1 MVIMENKNLETFIN
15 KLAFYN
21 EHSSDDKTIVSI
33 IVNNKNIKAVNPV
46 LTHNFDHDDM
56 LLFLFTLN
64 FCKPDFIKTQ
74 RIRVY
79 FNDVAKFINKP
90 VNNCLYNYI
99 EERFDKLYN
108 KQFEISYKE
117 EGKNITHMINLFQ
130 YMKFVVNKKYIDRSY
145 VNMQISDFIMQQ
157 LLDIQTKNMYQK
169 EIMSFTNPISKL
181 MMFMLERDRIECYKY
196 NEEYRKVYSYNYFS
210 SRIDFPLENSKEEN
224 IRLLIDAF
232 EEIKKQNIIVDT
244 VEYYSDKEVFVVR
257 FAPFSKTEIED
268 LISDMNFEIK

>member
-1 MVIMENKNLETFIN
+1 MENKNLETFIN
-15 KLAFYN
+15 KLAFYH
-21 EHSSDDKTIVSI
+21 EYSSDDKIIVSL
-33 IVNNKNIKAVNPV
+33 IVNNKNIKAVNPI

-90 VNNCLYNYI
+90 VDNSLYNFI

-108 KQFEISYKE
+108 KQFEISYYE
-117 EGKNITHMINLFQ
+117 EEKNITHIINLLQ
-130 YMKFVVNKKYIDRSY
+130 YMKFNINEKYIDRSY
-145 VNMQISDFIMQQ
+145 VDMQISDFIMQQ
-157 LLDIQTKNMYQK
+157 LIDIQTKNMYKKQ
-169 EIMSFTNPISKL
+169 IISFTNPISKL
-181 MMFMLERDRIECYKY
+181 MMFTLQRDRIECYKY
-196 NEEYRKVYSYNYFS
+196 NEEYRKVYYYNYFS
-210 SRIDFPLENSKEEN
+210 SRIGFPLENSKEEN

-257 FAPFSKTEIED
+257 FIPFSETEIED
-268 LISDMNFEIK
+268 LISDRNFEIK

>member
-1 MVIMENKNLETFIN
+1 MENKNLETFIN

-46 LTHNFDHDDM
+46 FTHNFDHDDM

-108 KQFEISYKE
+108 KQFEISYCE
-117 EGKNITHMINLFQ
+117 EEKNITHIINLLQ
-130 YMKFVVNKKYIDRSY
+130 YMKFNINEKYIDKSY
-145 VNMQISDFIMQQ
+145 VDMQISDFIMQQ
-157 LLDIQTKNMYQK
+157 IIDIQTKKMYKKQ
-169 EIMSFTNPISKL
+169 IMTFTNPISKL
-181 MMFMLERDRIECYKY
+181 MMFTLQRDRIECYKY
-196 NEEYRKVYSYNYFS
+196 NEEYRKVYSYNYFF
-210 SRIDFPLENSKEEN
+210 SRIDFPLEKSKEEN
-224 IRLLIDAF
+224 IRLLFDAF

>member
-1 MVIMENKNLETFIN
+1 MENKNLETFIN
-15 KLAFYN
+15 KLAFYH
-21 EHSSDDKTIVSI
+21 EHSTDDKTIVSLV
-33 IVNNKNIKAVNPV
+33 VNNKNIKAVNPV

-64 FCKPDFIKTQ
+64 FRKPDFIKTQ

-79 FNDVAKFINKP
+79 FNDVAEFINKP
-90 VNNCLYNYI
+90 VNSSLYNFI
-99 EERFDKLYN
+99 EERFDKLFN

-145 VNMQISDFIMQQ
+145 VDMQISDFIMQQ

-224 IRLLIDAF
+224 IRLLIDAS

-244 VEYYSDKEVFVVR
+244 VEYYSGKEVFVVR
-257 FAPFSKTEIED
+257 FISFSETEIED
-268 LISDMNFEIK
+268 LISDRNFEIK

>member
-1 MVIMENKNLETFIN
+1 MVIMKNKNFETFIN
-15 KLAFYN
+15 KLAFYH
-21 EHSSDDKTIVSI
+21 EHSSDDKTIVSLV
-33 IVNNKNIKAVNPV
+33 VNNKNIKAVNPV

-56 LLFLFTLN
+56 LLFLFALN
-64 FCKPDFIKTQ
+64 FRKPDFIKTQ

-90 VNNCLYNYI
+90 INSSHYNFV
-99 EERFDKLYN
+99 EERFDKLFC
-108 KQFEISYKE
+108 KQFKISYKVE
-117 EGKNITHMINLFQ
+117 EKNITHMINLFQ

-145 VNMQISDFIMQQ
+145 VDVQISDFIMQQ
-157 LLDIQTKNMYQK
+157 LIDIQTKNMYKKQ
-169 EIMSFTNPISKL
+169 IMSFTNAISKL
-181 MMFMLERDRIECYKY
+181 IMFTLQRDRIECYKY

-244 VEYYSDKEVFVVR
+244 VEYYPDKESFVVR
-257 FAPFSKTEIED
+257 FIPLNEIEIED
-268 LISDMNFEIK
+268 LISDRNFEIK

>member
-1 MVIMENKNLETFIN
+1 MENKNLETFIN
-15 KLAFYN
+15 KLAFYH
-21 EHSSDDKTIVSI
+21 EYSSDDKIIVSL

-46 LTHNFDHDDM
+46 FTHNFDHDDM

-108 KQFEISYKE
+108 KQFEISYCE
-117 EGKNITHMINLFQ
+117 EEKNITHIINLLQ
-130 YMKFVVNKKYIDRSY
+130 YMKFNINEKYIDKSY
-145 VNMQISDFIMQQ
+145 VDMQISDFIMQQ
-157 LLDIQTKNMYQK
+157 IIDIQTKKMYKKQ
-169 EIMSFTNPISKL
+169 IMTFTNPISKL
-181 MMFMLERDRIECYKY
+181 MMFTLQRDRIECYKY
-196 NEEYRKVYSYNYFS
+196 NEEYRKVYSYNYFF
-210 SRIDFPLENSKEEN
+210 SRIDFPLEKSKEEN
-224 IRLLIDAF
+224 IRLLFDAF